1 MNSVP
6 TAMPRAQMTAMAES
20 SRTRWRDDIH
30 CTPSDE
36 PTANRAAVA
45 TGLMPSQ

>member
-6 TAMPRAQMTAMAES
+6 IAIPMAHTTAMAES
-20 SRTRWRDDIH
+20 SRTLWRDDIH

-36 PTANRAAVA
+36 PTAKTAAISN
-45 TGLMPSQ
+45 GFQPR